1 MFSKMKLRLAV
12 HSGLKRLANHVTL
25 VSSHENAPKY
35 QSQRL
40 LGGTPLY
47 KLHRYLRPQS
57 GWFFSLSDVK

>member
-40 LGGTPLY
+40 LGVLPYISYIGICGPKVDGFLAF
-47 KLHRYLRPQS
+47 LM
-57 GWFFSLSDVK
+57 